1 MKRSTLLLA
10 AGSILLAACGPT
22 QVVVTAELEVMDPA
36 TNEMVVRPISDL
48 EVMLLPYDRDA
59 IFDSLASAFGTP
71 EPEIPQEL
79 AEAREAIQAAQTRWR
94 NMQDR
99 WNTLRDS
106 LQTISSELERY
117 SRGEARY
124 VTLFRLF
131 GEVEDEYNRID
142 RQQEAAFNEFT
153 QLQEASNAQTQEVRV
168 LQENW
173 AAEAF
178 ADIDPVIANA
188 ISSSGLDVAVDTT
201 DASGITNS
209 LAVKPGS
216 YWVHARVE
224 EVYTELYWNIPL
236 NVVKGEP
243 ATITLTRSNAE
254 VRPKL

>member
-22 QVVVTAELEVMDPA
+22 QVVVTAEIEVLDPA
-36 TNEMVVRPISDL
+36 TNEMVVRPLSDL
-48 EVMLLPYDRDA
+48 EVMLLPYDRDM
-59 IFDSLASAFGTP
+59 IFDSLSAAFGTP
-71 EPEIPQEL
+71 EPEIPAEL
-79 AEAREAIQAAQTRWR
+79 VAAREAIQASQARWR
-94 NMQDR
+94 GMQDR

-117 SRGEARY
+117 SRGEGQY
-124 VTLFRLF
+124 ITLFRLF
-131 GEVEDEYNRID
+131 GDVEDEYNRID
-142 RQQEAAFNEFT
+142 RQQVAAFEEFT
-153 QLQEASNAQTQEVRV
+153 SLQDASNAQTQEVRV
-168 LQENW
+168 LRDNW

-178 ADIDPVIANA
+178 ADIDATMLSA
-188 ISSSGLDVAVDTT
+188 ITASGLDVAIDTT

-224 EVYTELYWNIPL
+224 EAYTELYWNMPL
-236 NVVKGEP
+236 NVVKGDP
-243 ATITLTRSNAE
+243 ITVTLTRSNAE